1 MEIEIID
8 AHNNT
13 SHAAFLWIYTFIV
26 DMANETHTYRINRR
40 SSIAQIFHRIY
51 HIHRNHINKHNTSDN
66 FFAEHKPI
74 WTMRM
79 DNIAQTSG
87 ENKSYT
93 SNGWDRIT
101 ITATFWNTQV
111 YYQSH
116 PPHICP

>member
-66 FFAEHKPI
+66 FFLLSTDIWGKQVIYFEWMRYPLQLLELFETHKYIISHIHPI
-74 WTMRM
+74 NMVH
-79 DNIAQTSG
+79 
-87 ENKSYT
+87 K
-93 SNGWDRIT
+93 T
-101 ITATFWNTQV
+101 I
-111 YYQSH
+111 
-116 PPHICP
+116 